1 MDEEAQA
8 DQVLSK
14 IRLTQKG
21 PAYKGD
27 MLKQSSEEQEHVT
40 NSYEH
45 CKLLRKLLNPRFRL
59 RQAVIRISIPQSLRH
74 YAILAMHLRNV
85 ALHFRSLVLA
95 RPGEVS
101 DREEEMRGILGQ
113 HARQG
118 RVHGDKSGDLGLAH
132 PMNPR
137 SEQLTTPKTP
147 PARVVLTEGASSPAA
162 SSQNVTSRQAK
173 SATRATEERRQAIR
187 KIRVMSAHEMR

>member
-1 MDEEAQA
+1 
-8 DQVLSK
+8 
-14 IRLTQKG
+14 
-21 PAYKGD
+21 

-74 YAILAMHLRNV
+74 YATLAMHLRSV

-113 HARQG
+113 HSRQG
-118 RVHGDKSGDLGLAH
+118 RVHGDERGYLGLAH
-132 PMNPR
+132 VAEYRGKSRNTK
-137 SEQLTTPKTP
+137 QLTTPKTP